1 MSCVAG
7 GTAAAEPGLDG
18 PGRLGPVR
26 LDDLL
31 TVSCAISRPGQ
42 ATLTF
47 AGELDITTAD
57 QAYSYVRDAID
68 ICGGAV
74 MLDVAGLSFCDAR
87 GLGALMRMSRHAGQA
102 GSSVHLVAPRP
113 LLVKIIRI
121 TGLDHHLPVYRG
133 DRAGHRGQ

>member
-1 MSCVAG
+1 MLQRALKEEGHAVDVAGDGPQGLWLATENQYAAIVLDVWRRYRGALGNMPVSWRTSRSLVRRTRRTSMSCVAG

-47 AGELDITTAD
+47 VGELDITTAD
-57 QAYSYVRDAID
+57 QAHSYVTYASTCRVWI
-68 ICGGAV
+68 
-74 MLDVAGLSFCDAR
+74 
-87 GLGALMRMSRHAGQA
+87 
-102 GSSVHLVAPRP
+102 
-113 LLVKIIRI
+113 
-121 TGLDHHLPVYRG
+121 
-133 DRAGHRGQ
+133 